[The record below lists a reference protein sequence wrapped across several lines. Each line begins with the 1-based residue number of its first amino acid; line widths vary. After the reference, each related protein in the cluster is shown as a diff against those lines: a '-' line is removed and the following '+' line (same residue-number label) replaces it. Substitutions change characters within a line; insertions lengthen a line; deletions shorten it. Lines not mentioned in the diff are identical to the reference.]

1 MTKLADKIEA
11 LEGPSREVDAEI
23 WAYVHGPADC
33 YIKQSPFNGAW
44 CVYYTSRDGKERL
57 CETRRGMPDK
67 LAYTASLDAAMT
79 LVPEGYDWFKLR
91 RLDRLPHM
99 IVEPA
104 HREGNPRDYYHF
116 GTARTPALALCAAAL
131 RAREANR

>member
-11 LEGPSREVDAEI
+11 LEGPSKEVDAEI
-23 WAYVHGPADC
+23 AALNGYRIVDEGAPIGRVCYDKNRHGVPL
-33 YIKQSPFNGAW
+33 P
-44 CVYYTSRDGKERL
+44 
-57 CETRRGMPDK
+57 
-67 LAYTASLDAAMT
+67 AYTKSLDAAMT
-79 LVPEGYDWFKLR
+79 LVPEGYDWFKTP

-116 GTARTPALALCAAAL
+116 GTAHTPALALCAAAL
-131 RAREANR
+131 RAREEKK